1 MLKKLNNYL
10 LCNDG
15 VDLDDIESE
24 IAAFVS
30 NDMGAVTIDLNNT
43 DLDGDNFNDNDSE
56 NIIHIKLWLS
66 VIDINN
72 IQRVKKKGQRINVY
86 SMACNKSVRLVY
98 DKR

>member
-1 MLKKLNNYL
+1 MVIISMTMTLKILF
-10 LCNDG
+10 
-15 VDLDDIESE
+15 IS
-24 IAAFVS
+24 
-30 NDMGAVTIDLNNT
+30 
-43 DLDGDNFNDNDSE
+43 
-56 NIIHIKLWLS
+56 KLWLS